1 VSIFQAH
8 DFLSCV
14 WAVAQ
19 QLKLLEK
26 ENITMKEIKV
36 FCTMYINCE
45 DDETEEEAVDRLL
58 MYIDP
63 EVNVNVHDYE
73 FQSL

>member
-1 VSIFQAH
+1 MSIFQAH
-8 DFLSCV
+8 DLLPCV

-26 ENITMKEIKV
+26 GKITMKEIKV